1 MAVTVLLMVLS
12 APGGV
17 LVCLAG
23 PAASSRPILESPDSQ
38 IPTMTCT
45 QGKPPGKNTYP
56 SSDKVFYQAENGKSE
71 WVKIPVEW
79 DLSAV
84 DFNKAGTYRI
94 EGSYSQEAL
103 KAHNLSNPDGRKA
116 SLLLMV
122 QGKMSIEIESAKA
135 LPPDKDG
142 NAVMR
147 IKIPLVPEEAF
158 GLYLYYSFDQ
168 VNYNMASW
176 LWAGSNYN
184 NYLDHYVQPGNS
196 QNYDYIIFKYKTDGR
211 PVWFKVEMK
220 VNDGNIIRS
229 VMSKPVKCLEN
240 KVSDDI
246 GQIPDNDESF
256 GGGSGGGVSGGGVGG
271 RGGGQGT
278 FGREEIHAG
287 SSHGG
292 PGVSQGGS
300 AAGET
305 GQDGSSLEGSVVEGN
320 GLEGNGAYS
329 PISSAGGSES
339 GELSEKT
346 GQTPES
352 GTLSGQGGKEQGGAR
367 PSRDGTLP
375 LKDGTHPT
383 KSGDYPDKDG
393 NSPTKNDSNPERD
406 SDSPTKDGFN
416 PAKDGTH
423 PAKDGARSAKDSARP
438 STDGTHSTGDGA
450 GSKASEEGEPSDSEN
465 APVSA
470 GDPDTGTSRRQRLE
484 RDGAA
489 VAGAAVVLAALTL
502 VIRRCRRRKKK

>member
-1 MAVTVLLMVLS
+1 MTVLLMALS
-12 APGGV
+12 VPGGAS
-17 LVCLAG
+17 VCLAG

-45 QGKPPGKNTYP
+45 QGKPPGKNAYP
-56 SSDKVFYQAENGKSE
+56 SFDKVFYQAENGESE

-84 DFNKAGTYRI
+84 DFNKAWTYRI

-103 KAHNLSNPDGRKA
+103 KAHNLSNPNGRKA
-116 SLLLMV
+116 SLLLVV

-142 NAVMR
+142 NADMR

-184 NYLDHYVQPGNS
+184 NYLDHYVRPGNS
-196 QNYDYIIFKYKTDGR
+196 QSYDYIIFKYKTDSR
-211 PVWFKVEMK
+211 PIWFKVEMK
-220 VNDGNIIRS
+220 VNDGNMVRS

-240 KVSDDI
+240 RVSDDI
-246 GQIPDNDESF
+246 GQIPDNEGSF
-256 GGGSGGGVSGGGVGG
+256 GGGG
-271 RGGGQGT
+271 GGGQGT

-305 GQDGSSLEGSVVEGN
+305 GQEGSVLEGN
-320 GLEGNGAYS
+320 GLEGNGVYS
-329 PISSAGGSES
+329 TISSAGGSES
-339 GELSEKT
+339 GELSEKN

-352 GTLSGQGGKEQGGAR
+352 RTLSGQGGKEQGGAR
-367 PSRDGTLP
+367 SSRDGTLP
-375 LKDGTHPT
+375 LKDGAHPT
-383 KSGDYPDKDG
+383 KGGDY
-393 NSPTKNDSNPERD
+393 
-406 SDSPTKDGFN
+406 
-416 PAKDGTH
+416 PAKDGTSST
-423 PAKDGARSAKDSARP
+423 KDDFDPTKDSAGL
-438 STDGTHSTGDGA
+438 STDETRSSGDGA

-470 GDPDTGTSRRQRLE
+470 GNPDTGTSRLQRLE
-484 RDGAA
+484 RYGAV
-489 VAGAAVVLAALTL
+489 VAGAAVVLAALAL
-502 VIRRCRRRKKK
+502 VIRKCRRRKKK